1 MKSYMLSKNKGSE
14 VTDKILQC
22 WPYKP
27 KFNPKKILSI
37 DVDIEQ
43 SLLISNEF
51 TAIKI
56 GEDVLPFL
64 KMEDLLE
71 TYGKII
77 VDKGAIRFVCNGA
90 NVMRPGVITVEGNFE
105 SNDIICVKDV
115 QYGKFLAI
123 GFALKNSSEIKDI
136 SKGIVMKN
144 MHYVGDKFWEAH
156 KSIR

>member
-14 VTDKILQC
+14 ITDRMLQH
-22 WPYKP
+22 WPNKP

-37 DVDIEQ
+37 DVDIDQ
-43 SLLISNEF
+43 SLLISKEF

-64 KMEDLLE
+64 KMDDLLK
-71 TYGKII
+71 TYGKIV

-90 NVMRPGVITVEGNFE
+90 NVMRPGVVTVEGNFE
-105 SNDIICVKDV
+105 LDDIICVKDV
-115 QYGKFLAI
+115 QFGKILAI
-123 GFALKNSSEIKDI
+123 GFALKKSSEIKDI